1 MATPSG
7 PRPSVGPAAMPMV
20 PRPSVGPTTT
30 PIKTPRPSVGFSPQ
44 PPTSGRSS
52 GRAGTFRRTLARSP
66 TASRSSLAS
75 SPGGAPGDGAEA
87 DGEPAAAASYAV
99 EGSLDER
106 LGEKLA
112 KLEGFTT
119 MRAVARMASVMLSR
133 ARDAR
138 LRLRQRLLDVSS
150 RKKRDT
156 ALFALQ
162 ELLKSSAEDR
172 NVNAIAS
179 QLAHLAPSLLE
190 GLPKS
195 SQKRIAAHVRCRTLY
210 RGDLI
215 FEEGDPPTGYFF
227 IAAGSVSIY
236 KRQSA
241 YVDDDVLEEQDEG
254 PEQVWYGSEPART
267 SALGELIVTLDAG
280 QGFGNFAFSRSG
292 KELRRTAS
300 VVSDGDGGFDEA
312 PGALRGD
319 AAASRDDAKK
329 IPPAHF
335 LIIPNKIYVMDIS
348 KNADGALQR
357 KITLLESC
365 FLFDS
370 WTIEATY
377 ALAREMV
384 IHAYGE
390 EELIFR
396 EGDAVSTMLVVC
408 TGELRVH
415 VAYELDELTTLPL
428 DMAVLPPGE
437 IFGLVE
443 AQRRLPVYRA
453 SVTATRASEVAMLPL
468 ETFRRAVAN
477 NARTSAIVQQLA
489 VNRETWETMR
499 MRCASKY
506 REAPPL
512 VLTIAVTAS
521 ARYLAEPP
529 SLLGKAEAR
538 RYDMPFGRIMELRRV
553 SRSSIREAAGHWKQR
568 RVDLARRALERAD
581 VTTNGA
587 IDMATK
593 LRNDFG
599 QSARLADVVNELNER
614 RDRVRERLY
623 ALDRLDKRLGGG
635 ADSRPS
641 TDAPSDD
648 DAAAQTAPR
657 LASLAAL
664 RLTARRFST
673 SKPERGAKASLL
685 AGLFPRGADAQA
697 PHLEVVPSPDRFR
710 VAAALGAALS
720 PGLPQHPD
728 AKLSLVAPP
737 TSCGPLHAAARHLEL
752 CLREAD
758 ADGGEWR
765 HQTAR
770 LAEAS
775 AGSRRRE
782 LPKPRR
788 RDASKSPKEPWDPTK
803 GALEVH
809 RDDESTSAALGRAAV
824 DVDAMPTVLV
834 CAASARLRH
843 FLAQT
848 FEKLGCVVDAEAR
861 GSRARER
868 MRLSTARP
876 YALAVF
882 ASRLNAGLG
891 GMRCAE
897 AHRQWEMDHG
907 IAPGHR
913 AHQNLALLP
922 DKEPSDELR
931 ARARRARVA
940 LLHAAASVR
949 DLADLLVR
957 NSISDVRARQMDFAL
972 AMSRKMRP
980 ELRPAEAPARSR
992 AQAA

>member
-599 QSARLADVVNELNER
+599 QSAARGPPTSSTSAATASASGSTRWTASTSASAAARTAGRRRTRPATTTRRRKRR
-614 RDRVRERLY
+614 RDSRRSRRSAHGAAV
-623 ALDRLDKRLGGG
+623 LDV
-635 ADSRPS
+635 
-641 TDAPSDD
+641 
-648 DAAAQTAPR
+648 
-657 LASLAAL
+657 
-664 RLTARRFST
+664 
-673 SKPERGAKASLL
+673 KPERGAKASLL
-685 AGLFPRGADAQA
+685 AGLFPGAPTRRRPTSRSCRRRTGSA
-697 PHLEVVPSPDRFR
+697 SPRR
-710 VAAALGAALS
+710 WGGALA
-720 PGLPQHPD
+720 GLPQHPD

-782 LPKPRR
+782 LKPRR
-788 RDASKSPKEPWDPTK
+788 RDAGRSPKEPWDPTK

-824 DVDAMPTVLV
+824 D
-834 CAASARLRH
+834 
-843 FLAQT
+843 T

-931 ARARRARVA
+931 RARAARG
-940 LLHAAASVR
+940 AAI
-949 DLADLLVR
+949 ADLGARKV
-957 NSISDVRARQMDFAL
+957 SDLSYLEQDDLIKIGMEDYERADVQVVVG
-972 AMSRKMRP
+972 
-980 ELRPAEAPARSR
+980 
-992 AQAA
+992 

>member
-106 LGEKLA
+106 LGESSR
-112 KLEGFTT
+112 LEGFTT
-119 MRAVARMASVMLSR
+119 MRAVARTASVMLSR

-138 LRLRQRLLDVSS
+138 LRLRQRLLD
-150 RKKRDT
+150 
-156 ALFALQ
+156 
-162 ELLKSSAEDR
+162 
-172 NVNAIAS
+172 
-179 QLAHLAPSLLE
+179 LAHLAPSLLE

-254 PEQVWYGSEPART
+254 PEQVWYGSEPAT

-300 VVSDGDGGFDEA
+300 V
-312 PGALRGD
+312 
-319 AAASRDDAKK
+319 
-329 IPPAHF
+329 
-335 LIIPNKIYVMDIS
+335 IYVMDIS

-428 DMAVLPPGE
+428 DMA
-437 IFGLVE
+437 
-443 AQRRLPVYRA
+443 
-453 SVTATRASEVAMLPL
+453 
-468 ETFRRAVAN
+468 
-477 NARTSAIVQQLA
+477 LA

-553 SRSSIREAAGHWKQR
+553 ASSIREARATGSSAGSTSR
-568 RVDLARRALERAD
+568 GALERAD

-599 QSARLADVVNELNER
+599 Q
-614 RDRVRERLY
+614 
-623 ALDRLDKRLGGG
+623 
-635 ADSRPS
+635 
-641 TDAPSDD
+641 
-648 DAAAQTAPR
+648 
-657 LASLAAL
+657 
-664 RLTARRFST
+664 
-673 SKPERGAKASLL
+673 
-685 AGLFPRGADAQA
+685 
-697 PHLEVVPSPDRFR
+697 
-710 VAAALGAALS
+710 
-720 PGLPQHPD
+720 
-728 AKLSLVAPP
+728 
-737 TSCGPLHAAARHLEL
+737 
-752 CLREAD
+752 
-758 ADGGEWR
+758 
-765 HQTAR
+765 
-770 LAEAS
+770 
-775 AGSRRRE
+775 
-782 LPKPRR
+782 
-788 RDASKSPKEPWDPTK
+788 SPKEPWDPTK

-931 ARARRARVA
+931 ARARGWRCSTRRP
-940 LLHAAASVR
+940 R

-980 ELRPAEAPARSR
+980 ELRPAEAPRCR
-992 AQAA
+992 AQARNPLATPSAARASASAASDIRTHSRDRAA